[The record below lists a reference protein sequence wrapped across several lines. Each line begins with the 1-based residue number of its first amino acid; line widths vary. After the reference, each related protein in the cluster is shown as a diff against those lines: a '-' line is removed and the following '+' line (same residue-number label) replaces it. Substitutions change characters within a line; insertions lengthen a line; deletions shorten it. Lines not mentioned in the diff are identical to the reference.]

1 MLRFRCGSATAK
13 LTASPSHGWKCSDEG
28 CMQKVPEG
36 IKATLLLLITECVC
50 FFGSVNWIHAVHFQ
64 SGVKWRVVEVIPKLC
79 RDKKPFY
86 FLHARW
92 KSSCL
97 LAAVQSLQ
105 PRSLY
110 SSIFSGTYHSRDES
124 TDSGLSMSS
133 YSVPRTPDDF
143 LNSVD
148 EMDTGEAGREQNFC
162 LVSFVWK
169 SIYFCATSVELW
181 RLVHQSVSLRK
192 EN

>member
-1 MLRFRCGSATAK
+1 MDRPPQN
-13 LTASPSHGWKCSDEG
+13 SPKVLHVDGDEG

-50 FFGSVNWIHAVHFQ
+50 FVGSVNWIHAVQFQ
-64 SGVKWRVVEVIPKLC
+64 SGVKVRGRWGRPETLQRQKG
-79 RDKKPFY
+79 
-86 FLHARW
+86 FLFPPARW

-148 EMDTGEAGREQNFC
+148 EMDTGEAGRARNSC
-162 LVSFVWK
+162 LVPLSEKAVFFPPV
-169 SIYFCATSVELW
+169 YFCETSLELQ
-181 RLVHQSVSLRK
+181 RLVRQSVCLRK

>member
-1 MLRFRCGSATAK
+1 MLRRGFAV
-13 LTASPSHGWKCSDEG
+13 SPQNSLKVLHADGDEW

-50 FFGSVNWIHAVHFQ
+50 FVGSVNWIHAVQFQ
-64 SGVKWRVVEVIPKLC
+64 SGVKWGVVEVIHGTLQRQKG
-79 RDKKPFY
+79 
-86 FLHARW
+86 FLFPSARW

-148 EMDTGEAGREQNFC
+148 EMDTGEAGREKNSC
-162 LVSFVWK
+162 
-169 SIYFCATSVELW
+169 
-181 RLVHQSVSLRK
+181 
-192 EN
+192 